1 MLHYLN
7 ESVREHDGV
16 NLIINEDNRDALNAI
31 HKYLCCPNRQ
41 TGIMLYGPVGTG
53 KSVIMQAFR
62 KCMRHIWQKGL
73 VEYNAPFIRANYYK
87 EQSGD
92 YYTVAYKI
100 HLFKHLVINDIGF
113 ERPYSSGEDII
124 QTVMFDRFERGYTTH
139 GTTNLTPEE
148 FINRYNDDKDRMMDR
163 FKIMFQFI
171 EIKGESFR

>member
-1 MLHYLN
+1 MLHFLN
-7 ESVREHDGV
+7 EAVREHDGV
-16 NLIINEDNRDALNAI
+16 NLIINDDNRDALNAV
-31 HKYLCCPNRQ
+31 HKYLCCPTRQ

-62 KCMRHIWQKGL
+62 KCMRVIWQKGL
-73 VEYNAPFIRANYYK
+73 VEYNAPYIRANYYK
-87 EQSGD
+87 EQGEDFYS
-92 YYTVAYKI
+92 VSYKL

-139 GTTNLTPEE
+139 GTTNLKPEE
-148 FINRYNDDKDRMMDR
+148 FITRYNDDKDRMMDR
-163 FKIMFQFI
+163 FRIMFQFV